1 MRILCL
7 INGLASGG
15 AQRQLVGLA
24 DLMIKRG
31 VDVKVV
37 YYRSEHFYVSFLQ
50 KNNVP
55 YKYVETINDKFFTFW
70 KVLAEVKRF
79 APDCIIAYLGGAVEI
94 GCLIKLMGYKGRLIV
109 SERNTTQCIGIRE
122 IVRFNLYRIADKI
135 VPNSYS
141 QKKIIEHKFDFLR
154 NKLLTITN
162 FVDTD
167 YFVPIDRRQKN
178 EMTHL
183 LVVGRVVKQKNV
195 LLFLKAISQVLEKGI
210 SLKVDWYGDTSLSDY
225 YEQCLMQVKLLG
237 IENNVA
243 FHSESYNIRDAYQ
256 NSDVFCLPSIYEG
269 FPNVICEAMACGLP
283 VLCSNVC
290 DNAFII
296 KEEKNGYL
304 FNPLSSEDMSDCI
317 IRYINLEEA
326 VKNEMGIFSRKIAVE
341 NFSKENFVEK
351 YMELIE

>member
-1 MRILCL
+1 MRVLCL

-24 DLMIKRG
+24 DLMIKKG
-31 VDVKVV
+31 VEVEIV

-50 KNNVP
+50 RTNVP
-55 YKYVETINDKFFTFW
+55 YKYVYTVNDKIITFW
-70 KVLAEVKRF
+70 KVLAEVKDF
-79 APDCIIAYLGGAVEI
+79 SPDCIIAYLGGAVEI

-122 IVRFNLYRIADKI
+122 FVRFNLYRIADKV

-141 QKKIIEHKFDFLR
+141 QKNFIEHNFSFLKD
-154 NKLLTITN
+154 KLLTITN

-167 YFVPIDRRQKN
+167 YFVPIDRQQKN
-178 EMTHL
+178 EITHM

-195 LLFLKAISQVLEKGI
+195 LLFLETIGKVIKKGVN
-210 SLKVDWYGDTSLSDY
+210 LRVDWYGDVSLSDY
-225 YEQCLMQVKLLG
+225 YEKCLMKVKLLG
-237 IENNVA
+237 IENIVI
-243 FHSESYNIRDAYQ
+243 FHSESSEIRNAYQ

-296 KEEKNGYL
+296 KEGQNGYL

-317 IRYINLEEA
+317 IHYINLDEA
-326 VKNEMGIFSRKIAVE
+326 VKKEMGILSRKIAVE
-341 NFSKENFVEK
+341 SFSKENFVEK
-351 YMELIE
+351 YMELFK